1 LSECPQA
8 SSPSDQ
14 LIRQTRQHP
23 PPTTYKAHVRWPA
36 TEPPTT
42 HSLRL
47 LPDRIRWNWPQNP
60 LCRDGCAFYLV
71 RDQAARRSWHLDH
84 ATETTSCQWSRGP
97 DGKGM
102 SRWFIR

>member
-1 LSECPQA
+1 MREYRIQCEYLSECPQA

-47 LPDRIRWNWPQNP
+47 LPDRIRWNWPQK
-60 LCRDGCAFYLV
+60 LICRDGCASVPGEPSPSELISV
-71 RDQAARRSWHLDH
+71 GSLPNHSALR
-84 ATETTSCQWSRGP
+84 
-97 DGKGM
+97 
-102 SRWFIR
+102 